1 MAIHPN
7 PQSMLQ
13 ESLVEM
19 YLVAKYCIEFRKD
32 TNIWPAPGCYGYPA
46 ALLLLS
52 IADSVGSY
60 VIDTKETRSHF
71 DILKRADYYNLSIS
85 DDDITAIYTKY
96 RNLLTHNSV
105 MATEA
110 VLNIGNH
117 NDPVFET
124 KNNRPFLNLVP
135 FLEKTREVLINFLSN
150 SNQIVTNSKQLQDIL
165 RK

>member
-32 TNIWPAPGCYGYPA
+32 TNIWSAPGCYGYPG

-52 IADSVGSY
+52 IVDSVGSY
-60 VIDTKETRSHF
+60 VIDTKETRPHF
-71 DILKRADYYNLSIS
+71 DILKHVDYYNLPIS
-85 DDDITAIYTKY
+85 DNDIAAIYTKY

-105 MATEA
+105 IATETM
-110 VLNIGNH
+110 LNIGDH

-124 KNNRPFLNLVP
+124 KDNRPYLNLMP
-135 FLEKTREVLINFLSN
+135 FLEKTREVLMNFLSN

-165 RK
+165 KK